1 MRYYLS
7 LIIGILFWS
16 SSFIASKIAYTSFS
30 PLVVCM
36 FRFVISSVLMSVI
49 GIAAKKERPSN
60 HDLKYIVLSAIAG
73 ITFYF
78 AIENIGLSLTTA
90 SNASLIGAAYPVM
103 TILVGIF
110 VYRMRV
116 SKRTLLGIVVAIIGV
131 YILTAKS
138 TETIEGAWRGDALL
152 VLDGF
157 LWGFYN
163 FLTQSISKECD
174 TYTVSWY
181 QMVAG
186 CICFIPLLF
195 LQKPVIQ
202 NVTFSSI
209 AAILYLS
216 AACTIAASF
225 LYNYGLRGVSAKTAV
240 SLMNLMPVF
249 GLFFSAT
256 ILHETIVLKQILGGL
271 IVLLGV
277 FLSGGSGEV

>member
-36 FRFVISSVLMSVI
+36 FRFVLSSVLMSII

-60 HDLKYIVLSAIAG
+60 HDLIYIILSAIAG

-103 TILVGIF
+103 TILVGIC
-110 VYRMRV
+110 VYRMRI
-116 SKRTLLGIVVAIIGV
+116 SGRTLAGIVVAIIGV

-138 TETIEGAWRGDALL
+138 TETIEGTWRGDVLL
-152 VLDGF
+152 ILDGF

-174 TYTVSWY
+174 TYTISWY

-256 ILHETIVLKQILGGL
+256 ILHETIAWKQILGGL
-271 IVLLGV
+271 IVLFGV